1 METYNSLFDSSGADL
16 MIIPSSFAATP
27 DLGTTPEPA
36 AATLALG
43 SAAAVART
51 ADGAAGNVPL
61 SRGDE
66 EPLLVSD
73 GDMWSQTNNALKWL
87 HIPKVPPNARRF
99 PVLAKHRLLLAI

>member
-1 METYNSLFDSSGADL
+1 MDTYNSLFDSSGADL
-16 MIIPSSFAATP
+16 MVIPSSFAATP
-27 DLGTTPEPA
+27 DLGTTPEP
-36 AATLALG
+36 ATLALG

-87 HIPKVPPNARRF
+87 HIPKVPPTAF
-99 PVLAKHRLLLAI
+99 LCLRLLLAI

>member
-1 METYNSLFDSSGADL
+1 MDTYNSLFDSSGADL
-16 MIIPSSFAATP
+16 MVIPSSFAATP

-73 GDMWSQTNNALKWL
+73 GDMWSQTDNALKWL
-87 HIPKVPPNARRF
+87 HIPKVAPNAF
-99 PVLAKHRLLLAI
+99 SCLRLLLAI